1 MYQISKVYDK
11 PAKVEAAILRLRQ
24 EGFTDD
30 SLHVATPTSQRQ
42 EWVLTVHYVFGMG
55 RRVTDILDRD
65 VNFPETAEYDDRNA
79 QAALRT
85 AQLYERNT
93 PTQTQRQTYATH
105 AAHATH
111 REPGVEAI
119 ADLSGPKSPG
129 AISDLS
135 GPVRPGAIASLSG
148 HVSPGAISRLSRWV
162 SPGAISRLSGRVSP
176 GTISRLSRWVS
187 PGAISRLSGP
197 TNPGVIASMASGWYV
212 SRLFGLPLLT
222 RDSTVAGFETRERV
236 TR

>member
-1 MYQISKVYDK
+1 MYQMSKVYDK

-30 SLHVATPTSQRQ
+30 SLHVATPTAQRQ

-65 VNFPETAEYDDRNA
+65 VSFPETVEY
-79 QAALRT
+79 
-85 AQLYERNT
+85 E
-93 PTQTQRQTYATH
+93 QRQTQSTYAAYSTH
-105 AAHATH
+105 STHSMH

-129 AISDLS
+129 AISELS

-162 SPGAISRLSGRVSP
+162 SPGTISRLSGRVSP
-176 GTISRLSRWVS
+176 GSISRLSRWVS

-197 TNPGVIASMASGWYV
+197 TNPGAVASMASGWYV
-212 SRLFGLPLLT
+212 SRLLGLPLLT
-222 RDSTVAGFETRERV
+222 RDSTVAGFEMRDRV
-236 TR
+236 PR

>member
-65 VNFPETAEYDDRNA
+65 VSFPETAN
-79 QAALRT
+79 
-85 AQLYERNT
+85 YE
-93 PTQTQRQTYATH
+93 QRQTQSSYAAYSTHSPHSTYSTH
-105 AAHATH
+105 AMH

-176 GTISRLSRWVS
+176 GAISRLSRWVS
-187 PGAISRLSGP
+187 PGSISRLSGP
-197 TNPGVIASMASGWYV
+197 TNPGAVASMASGWYV

-222 RDSTVAGFETRERV
+222 RDSAAAGFEMRERV